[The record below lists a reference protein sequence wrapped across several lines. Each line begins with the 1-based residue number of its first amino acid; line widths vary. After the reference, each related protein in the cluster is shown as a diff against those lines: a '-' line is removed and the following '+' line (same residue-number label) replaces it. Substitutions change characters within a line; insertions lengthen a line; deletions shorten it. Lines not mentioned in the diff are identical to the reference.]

1 MTGRLRSNP
10 SRSST
15 TNGVAPFPLV
25 PVARELRRLLIP
37 PARFVAGELQLQLEP
52 EELHYLRRVLRLRD
66 GDGFAIGDGAGHL
79 WSASLA
85 EGTLALL
92 DQPVEVPLQVE
103 VKSSLPLELAVA
115 LPKRD
120 GELLLRMACE
130 LGFDCLSPL
139 KAERSVTDTVK
150 AERCSLILREAVEQC
165 ERLWVPELSPL
176 QPAKACLGKAPSGLG
191 LLATTRRSGLPLLA
205 AVLEQNTNQAALLP
219 AVVMAIGPEGGWSPA
234 EEELAIAKGWLPV
247 SLGPTILRSSTA
259 AVAAAALLSHWR
271 AGLMA

>member
-52 EELHYLRRVLRLRD
+52 
-66 GDGFAIGDGAGHL
+66 
-79 WSASLA
+79 
-85 EGTLALL
+85 
-92 DQPVEVPLQVE
+92 
-103 VKSSLPLELAVA
+103 
-115 LPKRD
+115 KRD

-130 LGFDCLSPL
+130 LGFDYLSPL

-271 AGLMA
+271 AGLMASSAGQSAAE

>member
-1 MTGRLRSNP
+1 M
-10 SRSST
+10 
-15 TNGVAPFPLV
+15 V
-25 PVARELRRLLIP
+25 RELRRLLIP

-120 GELLLRMACE
+120 GELVLRMACE
-130 LGFDCLSPL
+130 LGFDRLTPL
-139 KAERSVTDTVK
+139 KAERSVPGPFNR
-150 AERCSLILREAVEQC
+150 ERCHLILREAVEQC
-165 ERLWVPELSPL
+165 ERLWSPELGAL
-176 QPAKACLGKAPSGLG
+176 QPAETCLGLPPVGLG
-191 LLATTRRSGLPLLA
+191 LLATTRCEGLPLLA
-205 AVLEQNTNQAALLP
+205 AVLEQTGLP
-219 AVVMAIGPEGGWSPA
+219 PGLGDGVVMAIGPEGGWSPA
-234 EEELAIAKGWLPV
+234 EEGLAISQGWIPV

-271 AGLMA
+271 AGL